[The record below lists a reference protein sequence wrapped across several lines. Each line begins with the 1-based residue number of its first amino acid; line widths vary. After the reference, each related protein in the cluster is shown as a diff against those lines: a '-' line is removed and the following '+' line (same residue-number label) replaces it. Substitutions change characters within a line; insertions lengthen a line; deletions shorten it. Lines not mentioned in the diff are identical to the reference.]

1 MGIEGD
7 LFEMA
12 LCELLWASA
21 SILWVVTDGMRIMS
35 WAECDEVYAV
45 GRCLGGADNAD
56 SPKGC
61 KL

>member
-1 MGIEGD
+1 
-7 LFEMA
+7 MA

-35 WAECDEVYAV
+35 WAECDEVYEV